1 VNVSLRRGLIRGG
14 GGNRPLSPFFSFFNP
29 KKKRKKKKEI
39 LYFDMNIKVQNFI
52 FLLKNHK
59 KGDGERFVVP
69 HKLFSLFKYVKEV
82 NQ

>member
-1 VNVSLRRGLIRGG
+1 
-14 GGNRPLSPFFSFFNP
+14 
-29 KKKRKKKKEI
+29 
-39 LYFDMNIKVQNFI
+39 MTIKGQNFI

>member
-29 KKKRKKKKEI
+29 KKKRKKKEI
-39 LYFDMNIKVQNFI
+39 FSFDMTIKGQNFI